1 MPTNLEFRGRWLNV
15 YGNLIL
21 IAILSGITL
30 GIYVPWGYARWQR
43 IVTEN
48 TYFEDQQLE
57 FDGSGAEVFVQFIVI
72 GFYTLITL
80 GLYAIL
86 GFSATRMLRWQY
98 AHTLTPNG
106 LRLEY
111 KGKTIDIF
119 WEWFL
124 LVIFTPLTLG
134 LYYYWGRNR
143 LRSQI
148 LNHVS
153 LSDQPMQ
160 FSTTPGDYF
169 LAVLSNWVMTV
180 VAVGLYGAL
189 GYFLRLQVLDNGP
202 LAAQLDSIG
211 AGLPVMELV
220 NLLVLVVALGV
231 YALFGLALLGMAIVR
246 FRGWEVNRTLLPA
259 PVRSRSPMSAMS
271 TPVSALAGAPPP
283 VSEFADSVPEESE
296 SIYEEVEPPPVVESD
311 YVAESDFVVDT
322 PGRPLPVSQEEGED
336 EYYDFGEFSTQAGQE
351 PDVNSGDERTDWS
364 SEQWARPQAIAPTS
378 EEEDGDEEEYQQGPD
393 DDNEPFGSSNA
404 A

>member
-1 MPTNLEFRGRWLNV
+1 MPINLEFRGRWLNV

-21 IAILSGITL
+21 IAFLSGITL
-30 GIYVPWGYARWQR
+30 LIYVPWGYARWQR
-43 IVTEN
+43 IVTES

-80 GLYAIL
+80 GLYVIL

-111 KGKTIDIF
+111 EGKTIDIF

-124 LVIFTPLTLG
+124 LVLLTPLTLG

-143 LRSQI
+143 IRSQI
-148 LNHVS
+148 LNNVS
-153 LSDQPMQ
+153 ISDQPVQ
-160 FSTTPGDYF
+160 FSTTAGDYF
-169 LAVLSNWVMTV
+169 LAVLGNWVMTIFALV
-180 VAVGLYGAL
+180 LYGAL

-202 LAAQLDSIG
+202 LAAQLESIG
-211 AGLPVMELV
+211 AGLPFMDLV
-220 NLLVLVVALGV
+220 NLLLLVVALGI
-231 YALFGLALLGMAIVR
+231 YALLGLALLGMAIVR
-246 FRGWEVNRTLLPA
+246 FRAWEVNRTLLP
-259 PVRSRSPMSAMS
+259 PPMRSRSPRSAVS

-283 VSEFADSVPEESE
+283 VSDLTDSVPQESELLYEESDA
-296 SIYEEVEPPPVVESD
+296 PPVAGSD
-311 YVAESDFVVDT
+311 YVVDT
-322 PGRPLPVSQEEGED
+322 PGRPRPIPQGEGED
-336 EYYDFGEFSTQAGQE
+336 EYYDFAEFSTQAGQE

-364 SEQWARPQAIAPTS
+364 SEQWARPQAVAPSTD
-378 EEEDGDEEEYQQGPD
+378 EGEGEGEEDQQVPD
-393 DDNEPFGSSNA
+393 DEDETFGSSGA

>member
-15 YGNLIL
+15 FGNLIL

-80 GLYAIL
+80 GLYLIL

-111 KGKTIDIF
+111 EGKTIDIF

-124 LVIFTPLTLG
+124 LVILTPLTLG

-148 LNHVS
+148 LNNVS
-153 LSDQPMQ
+153 MSDQPVQ
-160 FSTTPGDYF
+160 FTTTAGDYF

-180 VAVGLYGAL
+180 IAVGLYVAL
-189 GYFLRLQVLDNGP
+189 GFFLRLQVLDTGP
-202 LAAQLDSIG
+202 LAAQIENIG
-211 AGLPVMELV
+211 VGLPFMELV
-220 NLLVLVVALGV
+220 SLLVLVVALGL
-231 YALFGLALLGMAIVR
+231 YALLGLALLGMAIVR
-246 FRGWEVNRTLLPA
+246 FRAWEVNRTLLP
-259 PVRSRSPMSAMS
+259 PPMRSRSPRSAVS
-271 TPVSALAGAPPP
+271 TPVSPLAGAPPP
-283 VSEFADSVPEESE
+283 VSELAESVPQESELLYEESD
-296 SIYEEVEPPPVVESD
+296 PPPVASSD
-311 YVAESDFVVDT
+311 YVVDT
-322 PGRPLPVSQEEGED
+322 PGRPLPIPQEEGED
-336 EYYDFGEFSTQAGQE
+336 EYYDFAEFSTQAGQE

-364 SEQWARPQAIAPTS
+364 SEQWARPQAIAPST
-378 EEEDGDEEEYQQGPD
+378 EEGDGEGEEGPED
-393 DDNEPFGSSNA
+393 DDGPFGSSSA

>member
-21 IAILSGITL
+21 IAILTGITL

-57 FDGSGAEVFVQFIVI
+57 FDGSGAEVFVQFIII

-80 GLYAIL
+80 GLYVIL

-111 KGKTIDIF
+111 EGKTIDIF

-124 LVIFTPLTLG
+124 LVLFTPLTLG

-160 FSTTPGDYF
+160 FRTTAGDYF
-169 LAVLSNWVMTV
+169 LAVLSNWVMTM
-180 VAVGLYGAL
+180 VAVGFYVAL
-189 GYFLRLQVLDNGP
+189 GLFLRREVLDTGP
-202 LAAQLDSIG
+202 LAAQFQNIG
-211 AGLPVMELV
+211 SGLPVMDLV
-220 NLLVLVVALGV
+220 NLLLLVVALGV
-231 YALFGLALLGMAIVR
+231 YALLGLGLLGMAIVR
-246 FRGWEVNRTLLPA
+246 FRVWEVNRTLLPA
-259 PVRSRSPMSAMS
+259 PMRSRSPMPAVS
-271 TPVSALAGAPPP
+271 TPVSVLAGAPPP
-283 VSEFADSVPEESE
+283 VLDVPGSVPQERERESLYAE
-296 SIYEEVEPPPVVESD
+296 SEPPPMADSG
-311 YVAESDFVVDT
+311 YMVDT
-322 PGRPLPVSQEEGED
+322 PGRPLPVPQEEGED
-336 EYYDFGEFSTQAGQE
+336 EYYDFAEFSTNAGQE

-364 SEQWARPQAIAPTS
+364 SEQWARPQATAPMAA
-378 EEEDGDEEEYQQGPD
+378 EDAGDGEQQGTD
-393 DDNEPFGSSNA
+393 DDDKTFGSSNA
-404 A
+404 V

>member
-48 TYFEDQQLE
+48 TYIEDQQLE

-111 KGKTIDIF
+111 GGKTIDIF
-119 WEWFL
+119 WEWLL

>member
-48 TYFEDQQLE
+48 TYIEDQQLE
-57 FDGSGAEVFVQFIVI
+57 FDGSGAEVFIQFIVI

-80 GLYAIL
+80 GLYVIL

-111 KGKTIDIF
+111 EGKTVDIF

-180 VAVGLYGAL
+180 VAVGLYVAL

-202 LAAQLDSIG
+202 LAAQLDSISAG
-211 AGLPVMELV
+211 APVMELV
-220 NLLVLVVALGV
+220 SLLVLVVALGV
-231 YALFGLALLGMAIVR
+231 YALLGLALLGMAIVR

-296 SIYEEVEPPPVVESD
+296 SIYEEVERPPVVESD
-311 YVAESDFVVDT
+311 FVAESDFAVDT
-322 PGRPLPVSQEEGED
+322 PGRPLPVTQEEGED

-351 PDVNSGDERTDWS
+351 PDVNSGDERSDWS
-364 SEQWARPQAIAPTS
+364 SEQWARPQAIAPTT
-378 EEEDGDEEEYQQGPD
+378 EEEDGGEEEYQQGPD